1 MKEDVESLEIIK
13 YKSNT
18 FFEKIKKFLRKLSE
32 KLNLKENVIVV
43 GYLFFTYICMELLDG
58 YKIKFDYI
66 FGFSTSWEERIS
78 ILQDVFGNFFSY
90 PKFLFNWLFLISMYL
105 ILYAITNRKNMSST
119 IVAVLGFLYLYGY
132 NFKGNGFNNIRYICY
147 WNSYECCKRFKVAN

>member
-105 ILYAITNRKNMSST
+105 ILYAITNRKK
-119 IVAVLGFLYLYGY
+119 I
-132 NFKGNGFNNIRYICY
+132 
-147 WNSYECCKRFKVAN
+147 